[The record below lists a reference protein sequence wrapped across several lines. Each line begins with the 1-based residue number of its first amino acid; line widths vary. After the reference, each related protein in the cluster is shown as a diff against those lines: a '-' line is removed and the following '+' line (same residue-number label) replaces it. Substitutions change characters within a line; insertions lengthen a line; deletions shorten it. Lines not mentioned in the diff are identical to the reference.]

1 MAAPHFPPRVPNSE
15 YFASQKA
22 IISHMINA
30 YRGYQ
35 QRFGE
40 LYAARLVTRQV
51 YVATGPQYAAH
62 LLQKNHRNYQKDK
75 PSHVVGSVI
84 GNGILTSEGEYW
96 LRQRRL
102 VQPGFHKTQIE
113 FLSTLM
119 AEETDHVLQ
128 QLKARP
134 EQEVHQLMTQL
145 ALQVVSRA
153 LFSKGIDEQGLRL
166 VEDCLII
173 LLELMVMKIRD
184 PLRVLRYKLTGKLDD
199 YWARRRQLDA
209 FILRIVDQRQAEG
222 PGPGD
227 LLDMLLTARDEDTG
241 LPLTREEVL
250 QELMALFLAGF
261 ETSANGLSWTL
272 LLLDQHPEARAQLQ
286 EEVDRVLGQ
295 GPVRF
300 EQLSQLPYTRQV
312 IEESLRLYPPAWII
326 GREALGPDQ
335 IGELSLQTGDN
346 ISIFIYG
353 LHRNPAYWPDPEKFM
368 PERMAAE
375 AKRNFVSHQYIP
387 FGGGPRLCI
396 GHQFAMVEM
405 QIALAMLFQRFKVT
419 RTDQRPISMVP
430 SITLRPGD
438 PLMFRFDPR

>member
-1 MAAPHFPPRVPNSE
+1 MASPVFPPRVPNSE

-30 YRGYQ
+30 YRSYQ
-35 QRFGE
+35 DRFGE

-51 YVATGPQYAAH
+51 FVATGPQYAAH
-62 LLQKNHRNYQKDK
+62 VLQKNHRNYQKDK

-113 FLSTLM
+113 YLSTLM
-119 AEETDHVLQ
+119 AEETDQVLR
-128 QLKARP
+128 QLETQP
-134 EQEVHQLMTQL
+134 NQEVHQLMTRL
-145 ALQVVSRA
+145 ALQVISRT
-153 LFSKGIDEQGLRL
+153 LFSKGIDKQGFAL
-166 VEDCLII
+166 VDECVTV

-184 PLRVLRYKLTGKLDD
+184 PLRVLRYKISGKLDS
-199 YWARRRQLDA
+199 YWERRRQLDA
-209 FILRIVDQRQAEG
+209 LILGMIDKRQEEG
-222 PGPGD
+222 PGEGD
-227 LLDMLLTARDEDTG
+227 LMDMLLTARDEDTG

-250 QELMALFLAGF
+250 QELMALFLAGH

-272 LLLDQHPEARAQLQ
+272 LLLDQHPEAKARLR
-286 EEVDRVLGQ
+286 EEVDRVLGT

-300 EQLSQLPYTRQV
+300 EQLGQLTYTRQV
-312 IEESLRLYPPAWII
+312 IEESMRLYPPAWII

-335 IGELSLQTGDN
+335 IGDLSLKTGDN

-368 PERMAAE
+368 PERMASE
-375 AKRNFVSHQYIP
+375 AKKNFVSHQYIP

-396 GHQFAMVEM
+396 GNQFAMVEM
-405 QIALAMLFQRFKVT
+405 QIALAMLFQRFEVT
-419 RTDQRPISMVP
+419 RTDQRPVSLIP

-438 PLMFRFDPR
+438 PLMFRFEKR